1 MTRLKSSEKN
11 LTNELIKSTEKYI
24 SLSQEFVT
32 FISKAEGLMDQLEET
47 MSKLPLFKYK
57 VHSYTY
63 IRICTS
69 YIRNYNY
76 VSFIIIYTFIVHIS
90 EITI

>member
-11 LTNELIKSTEKYI
+11 LTNELEKSTEKYI

-57 VHSYTY
+57 VH
-63 IRICTS
+63 IRI
-69 YIRNYNY
+69 Y
-76 VSFIIIYTFIVHIS
+76 VYALATYVTIIMYLL
-90 EITI
+90 